1 MQSLK
6 RGLLVALL
14 IAPLGLA
21 FAQKKSGGK
30 IAHPNIVAADKLCT
44 QAITKLTAA
53 QKANEYDLGGHAAK
67 AKELITQ
74 AQAEIKLANE
84 AADEKK

>member
-1 MQSLK
+1 MQILK
-6 RGLLVALL
+6 RGLLVAVLV
-14 IAPLGLA
+14 APIGLA
-21 FAQKKSGGK
+21 FAQKKTGK

-44 QAITKLTAA
+44 QALAKLTAA

-67 AKELITQ
+67 AKDLITQ